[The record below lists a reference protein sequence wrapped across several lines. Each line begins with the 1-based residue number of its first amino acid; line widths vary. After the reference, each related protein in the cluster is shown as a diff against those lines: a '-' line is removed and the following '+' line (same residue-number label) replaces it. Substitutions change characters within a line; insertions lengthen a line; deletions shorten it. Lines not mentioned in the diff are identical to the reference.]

1 MFWTRRLFFA
11 VMLVCLALP
20 SVARAAESDYHH
32 VHLMAPDAKAAA
44 AWYMEHMGCEAYER
58 EGACRYDHVQVLFIE
73 REPEG
78 GSVGTAVDHV
88 GFSFEDLDAKMAE
101 WKAAGLT
108 VLEDV
113 REIDGL
119 FKLAFLEDPWG
130 TKIEAVEDHEDLG
143 LHHLHL
149 RSNDPDATL
158 AWYHNVFGGERDA
171 MKGRLEGLRWGRIW
185 LLVSEHQ
192 GEALVP
198 MQTRSFHHL
207 GWSVADLDAFGSEI
221 AAKGIEFSGEPRAIT
236 NSAGQNLIISFVTGP
251 DNAFIEVLEVVE

>member
-1 MFWTRRLFFA
+1 MMTRLLFAATLLCLVAPTFA
-11 VMLVCLALP
+11 Q
-20 SVARAAESDYHH
+20 AAESDYHH
-32 VHLMAPDAKAAA
+32 VHLMAADAKAAA
-44 AWYMEHMGCEAYER
+44 AWYVEHMGCEVYER
-58 EGACRYDHVQVLFIE
+58 EGACRYGHVQVLFIE

-88 GFSFEDLDAKMAE
+88 GFSFDDLDAKMAG
-101 WKAAGLT
+101 WKAAGLN

-119 FKLAFLEDPWG
+119 FKLAFIEDPWG
-130 TKIEAVEDHEDLG
+130 TKIEVVEDHEDLG

-149 RSNDPDATL
+149 RSTDPGATL
-158 AWYHNVFGGERDA
+158 AWYEEVFGGERDR
-171 MKGRLEGLRWGRIW
+171 MKGRLEGLRWGRVW
-185 LLVSEHQ
+185 LLVAEHA
-192 GEALVP
+192 GAPLVE

-207 GWSVADLDAFGSEI
+207 GWSVSDLAAFGNEI
-221 AAKGIEFSGEPRAIT
+221 EAKGIPFAAEPRSIT

>member
-58 EGACRYDHVQVLFIE
+58 EGACRYGQVQVGFIE

-78 GSVGTAVDHV
+78 GSVGTAVDHI
-88 GFSFEDLDAKMAE
+88 GLSFEDLGAKMAG
-101 WKAAGLT
+101 WKASGLN

-158 AWYHNVFGGERDA
+158 AWYHDVFGGVRDA
-171 MKGRLEGLRWGRIW
+171 MKGRLDGLRWGRVW
-185 LLVSEHQ
+185 LPCRSTKERSWCRCRTARSTTWDGAWLTS
-192 GEALVP
+192 
-198 MQTRSFHHL
+198 TRL
-207 GWSVADLDAFGSEI
+207 GARSRR
-221 AAKGIEFSGEPRAIT
+221 RASSSLASLGRLRPARVRT
-236 NSAGQNLIISFVTGP
+236 
-251 DNAFIEVLEVVE
+251 